1 MTELA
6 GILAYHIV
14 PDVVGYSTD
23 LVNGTKLPTASQGSL
38 TIRRDGKDIFVNS
51 AKVIVPNVLIKEGV
65 VHVID
70 K

>member
-23 LVNGTKLPTASQGSL
+23 LVNGTKLPTVSKGDL
-38 TIRRDGKDIFVNS
+38 TITVDGNDIFVDS
-51 AKVIVPNVLIKEGV
+51 AKVIIPNVLIKEGV